1 MNQSRPALRIRK
13 IMGVVMVEAALDE
26 WLTAIQRMVNS
37 VLTNLYRID
46 ILILE
51 FNMQGACL
59 TQENRKAE

>member
-1 MNQSRPALRIRK
+1 
-13 IMGVVMVEAALDE
+13 MGVVMVEAALNA
-26 WLTAIQRMVNS
+26 WRTGIQRMVNS
-37 VLTNLYRID
+37 VLTNPYRID